1 MKNILILTTLIF
13 GLIFTSLIKNKTRS
27 LEKKLAKLNNEIII
41 LNSNLEEAT
50 LDLEYLTTPKN
61 ISLLA
66 RNFLEEDFT
75 YYKNIQI
82 YDSINEIDKILHSEK
97 WEKHYP
103 FDKLALE
110 KKSNKNLYFIR
121 SSDIKRLSITEEK
134 KEKTINQ
141 KKIQRWAGIQVIK
154 AILGFPMLP
163 E

>member
-66 RNFLEEDFT
+66 RNFLEEDFLK
-75 YYKNIQI
+75 YAQKISNHRHPMIYLKNFIYATTTSLEQI
-82 YDSINEIDKILHSEK
+82 SLR
-97 WEKHYP
+97 
-103 FDKLALE
+103 F
-110 KKSNKNLYFIR
+110 
-121 SSDIKRLSITEEK
+121 
-134 KEKTINQ
+134 NQ
-141 KKIQRWAGIQVIK
+141 GVK
-154 AILGFPMLP
+154 
-163 E
+163 

>member
-97 WEKHYP
+97 LEKHYP